1 MASTKTVSVMKALE
15 TIGFAKAFRFVWTG
29 LYAAILHICFFPQL
43 RGLLMGI
50 VGVSIGDDS
59 IIYNVSFANLYH
71 YGFIRLTIGKKC
83 FIADNVMLD
92 MRGGIT
98 LEDSVTVSEQAAI
111 LTHINV
117 GYPDHP
123 LQKFYPTKEA
133 RVTLKKGCYV
143 ATGAIILPGVTVGEM
158 AVVAAGAVVTH
169 DVASKTVVA
178 GVPAK
183 VIKKIS

>member
-1 MASTKTVSVMKALE
+1 MKALE

-29 LYAAILHICFFPQL
+29 LYAAILHIIFFPQL
-43 RGLLMGI
+43 RGFLLQV
-50 VGVSIGDDS
+50 VGVSVGADS
-59 IIYNVSFANLYH
+59 IVYNVRFANLYH
-71 YGFIRLTIGKKC
+71 YGFRKLKIGKKC
-83 FIADNVMLD
+83 FLADEVLLD

-98 LEDSVTVSEQAAI
+98 FEDDVTISERASI

-133 RVTLKKGCYV
+133 AVTLKKGCYI

-158 AVVAAGAVVTH
+158 AVVGAGAVVTKN
-169 DVASKTVVA
+169 VASQTVVA